1 MTIKQYQEYQVK
13 INQAKTNEEIKS
25 ILYSAFLQDGNAL
38 YGNNTLYNKV
48 VKMCLKRTTEL
59 EKDFPA

>member
-1 MTIKQYQEYQVK
+1 MTIKQYQMKV
-13 INQAKTNEEIKS
+13 NQAKTNKEIKS

-59 EKDFPA
+59 EKGFSA